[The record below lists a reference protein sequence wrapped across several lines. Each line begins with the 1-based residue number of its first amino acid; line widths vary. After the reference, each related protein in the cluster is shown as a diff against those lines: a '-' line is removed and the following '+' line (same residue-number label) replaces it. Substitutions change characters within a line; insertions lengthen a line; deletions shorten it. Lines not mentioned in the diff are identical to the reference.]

1 MARDWYLLRRIMMN
15 LRRTWKNDELRI
27 TYQTCGACDFWLL
40 LGMAFQDLLV
50 ERRSVKYIVLFSYER
65 D

>member
-1 MARDWYLLRRIMMN
+1 MN